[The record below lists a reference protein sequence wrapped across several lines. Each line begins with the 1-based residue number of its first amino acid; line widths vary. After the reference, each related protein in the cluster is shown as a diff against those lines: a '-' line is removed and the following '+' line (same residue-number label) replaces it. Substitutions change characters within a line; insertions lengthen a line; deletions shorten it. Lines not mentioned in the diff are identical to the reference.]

1 MNELIDLKFLG
12 SAVVTLFVITD
23 PPSVVPVFL
32 GLVGTRPARERSK
45 LALQATLTSLT
56 VIVLFAILGER
67 LLSYLGITLPS
78 LQAAGGLLLLLM
90 ALKLLTGESE
100 EAEAVKDV
108 NVAMVP
114 LGTPLLAGP
123 GAIVATILFARE
135 ANSVAQWTALA
146 VAVIVVH
153 LLIWSA
159 MRFSGVLARLLG
171 RSGITLVS
179 RIAGLLL
186 AAIGVQL
193 VVNAVYG
200 FVAARS

>member
-1 MNELIDLKFLG
+1 MNELVDLRFLG
-12 SAVVTLFVITD
+12 SVVVTLFVITD

-32 GLVGTRPARERSK
+32 GLVGARPAREQSR
-45 LALQATLTSLT
+45 LALQATLTSLA

-78 LQAAGGLLLLLM
+78 LQAAGGLLLMLM
-90 ALKLLTGESE
+90 ALKLLTGEE
-100 EAEAVKDV
+100 ENTEAVKNV

-123 GAIVATILFARE
+123 GAIVATILFARQ
-135 ANSVAQWTALA
+135 ADSAAQWTALA
-146 VAVIVVH
+146 LAVLIVHIV
-153 LLIWSA
+153 IWAS
-159 MRFSGVLARLLG
+159 MRFSGVLARILG
-171 RSGITLVS
+171 PSGITLVS

-200 FVAARS
+200 FIAARS